1 MKSFVDRFRRIIA
14 CWKGLELRNP
24 DTLQVITSCKALHV
38 MSLKNQ
44 NIAEKSLISH
54 GILHETIKYYICME
68 RGKTRKASGGNQN
81 CQNLILF
88 VKFEL

>member
-1 MKSFVDRFRRIIA
+1 MDRFRRIIA
-14 CWKGLELRNP
+14 CWKGLELRSP

-38 MSLKNQ
+38 MSYKNE

-54 GILHETIKYYICME
+54 RILHETIKYYICME
-68 RGKTRKASGGNQN
+68 RGKTGEASGGDQN
-81 CQNLILF
+81 WKIWILF

>member
-1 MKSFVDRFRRIIA
+1 
-14 CWKGLELRNP
+14 
-24 DTLQVITSCKALHV
+24 